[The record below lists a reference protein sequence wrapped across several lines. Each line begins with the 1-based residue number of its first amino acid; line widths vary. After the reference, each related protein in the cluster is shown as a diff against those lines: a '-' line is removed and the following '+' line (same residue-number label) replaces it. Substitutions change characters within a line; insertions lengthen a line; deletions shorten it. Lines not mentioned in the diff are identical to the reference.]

1 MPDKPF
7 DKLPTS
13 PDEPPVDDAP
23 RGVSGEPSQMEG
35 DRGEAQ
41 GNRPEPRPSPAR
53 RTSSSSGERFLPS
66 QTPWDGNEHAI
77 VVAAGQPT
85 AGAEAA
91 PSSEAAL
98 GARWASISVTEA
110 PPVERRKPA
119 WLRVG
124 RITRELVETLILAL
138 LIFLAVRAAVQ
149 NFQVEGS
156 SMDPGLRNGEFLLV
170 NKLLYA
176 EINLDAIDR
185 FIPFIDLP
193 DGSRHIFRAPQR
205 GDVIVFRFPR
215 DPTRDFIK
223 RIIGVP
229 GDTVEVRN
237 GTVFIDGQP
246 LEEPYLTYKANYS
259 SPPVTVPAGHYFV
272 LGDNRPGSF
281 DSHSWTSYEPS
292 PDWEHPPFV
301 PEENIIGQAW
311 LSYWPFED
319 WGLVPNKTLNPT
331 PQ

>member
-1 MPDKPF
+1 M
-7 DKLPTS
+7 
-13 PDEPPVDDAP
+13 
-23 RGVSGEPSQMEG
+23 
-35 DRGEAQ
+35 
-41 GNRPEPRPSPAR
+41 
-53 RTSSSSGERFLPS
+53 
-66 QTPWDGNEHAI
+66 
-77 VVAAGQPT
+77 VVAPGRPT
-85 AGAEAA
+85 ARAEAA
-91 PSSEAAL
+91 PRSEPAL
-98 GARWASISVTEA
+98 GAARWANITVTEA
-110 PPVERRKPA
+110 PPAGRRKPT

-124 RITRELVETLILAL
+124 RVTRELVETLILAL

-176 EINLDAIDR
+176 QINLDGIDR

-205 GDVIVFRFPR
+205 GDVIVFKFPR

-229 GDTVEVRN
+229 GDTVEVKDGSVYIN
-237 GTVFIDGQP
+237 GEP
-246 LEEPYLTYKANYS
+246 LDEPYLTYKVNYTFA
-259 SPPVTVPAGHYFV
+259 PVTVPEGHYFV

-281 DSHSWTSYEPS
+281 DSHSWTNYEPS
-292 PDWEHPPFV
+292 PDWDQPPFV

-311 LSYWPFED
+311 LSYWPVD
-319 WGLVPNKTLNPT
+319 NWGLVPNKTLNPT